1 MKNKEGVELSLN
13 VIVVAVIVLIV
24 LVISIMIYRN
34 KMGENVTIIDG
45 VIVDMNGDCDGDN
58 VNNLFDK
65 CPCIAGENEYS
76 GCPMNFEEMSEENK
90 KKKLP
95 CDSCVS

>member
-24 LVISIMIYRN
+24 LVISIMIYKN

-45 VIVDMNGDCDGDN
+45 VIVDMNGDCDGDKIS
-58 VNNLFDK
+58 NLFDK
-65 CPCIAGENEYS
+65 CPCDPGENEYS
-76 GCPMNFEEMSEENK
+76 GCPMKFGDIKEKIEQ
-90 KKKLP
+90 LP
-95 CDSCVS
+95 CSTCVND